1 MLVHIKTLVG
11 KAQRHGYAIGAFNTA
26 NLEITQGIV
35 RAAVAKRSPVI
46 VQVSEATIKYA
57 GLKPITHIVE
67 TIAKNEAVDIPV
79 ALHLDHGRDF
89 HTIAECLHAG
99 FSSIHIDA
107 SDLPL
112 DENIAV
118 TRQSVD
124 YAHRFHAWA
133 QGELG
138 SILGKEGQT
147 KVEIPDDPDR
157 YMTDPSVVRRYV
169 AATRVDTLA
178 VSVGTMHGFYRGKE
192 HVDSRRLA
200 AISRLVRKP
209 LVLHGGSGLS
219 RASVRTAIRHG
230 IRIINIDT
238 ELRMAFTETL
248 RRTLRRKLTSYD
260 PRKILGPAT
269 DAIQRVAEGK
279 LAVFGSVGRA

>member
-1 MLVHIKTLVG
+1 MLVHIKTLVS
-11 KAQRHGYAIGAFNTA
+11 KAQRQGYALGAFNTA

-35 RAAVAKRSPVI
+35 RAAVARRSPVI

-107 SDLPL
+107 SELPL

-124 YAHRFHAWA
+124 YAHRFGAWA

-138 SILGKEGQT
+138 SILGKEGLV
-147 KVEIPDDPDR
+147 KVDIPDDPDR

-192 HVDSRRLA
+192 HVDRRRLA

-219 RASVRTAIRHG
+219 RSSIRTAVRYG

-248 RRTLRRKLTSYD
+248 RRNLRRKLTSYD
-260 PRKILGPAT
+260 PRKILGPST
-269 DAIQRVAEGK
+269 DAIQRVVESK
-279 LAVFGSVGRA
+279 LAMFGSVGRA

>member
-1 MLVHIKTLVG
+1 MLVHIKSIVS
-11 KAQRHGYAIGAFNTA
+11 KAHRQGYAIGAFNTA

-57 GLKPITHIVE
+57 GLKAITHIVE
-67 TIAKNEAVDIPV
+67 TIAKNEASIPV
-79 ALHLDHGRDF
+79 ALHLDHGKDF

-107 SDLPL
+107 SLLPL

-118 TRQSVD
+118 TKQAVA
-124 YAHRFHAWA
+124 YAHRFGAWA

-138 SILGKEGQT
+138 SILGKEGLT
-147 KVEIPDDPDR
+147 KVDVPKDPAE
-157 YMTDPSVVRRYV
+157 YMTDPAMVHHFVS
-169 AATRVDTLA
+169 ATRVDTLA
-178 VSVGTMHGFYRGKE
+178 VSVGTMHGFFRGRE
-192 HVDSRRLA
+192 HIDRRRLA
-200 AISRLVRKP
+200 AIARNVRTP

-219 RASVRTAIRHG
+219 RSSFRTAIRNG

-238 ELRMAFTETL
+238 ELRIAFTETL
-248 RRTLRRKLTSYD
+248 RKTLRGKLTSYD
-260 PRKILGPAT
+260 PRKILGPST
-269 DAIQRVAEGK
+269 DAIQRVVEQK
-279 LAVFGSVGRA
+279 MVTFGSASRA